1 MQSRIKPSKAL
12 CGSVRIPGDKSISH
26 RYAMLAALA
35 NGTSVL
41 KNFSAGAD
49 PHSTLGCVASLG
61 IAVEKDGGEIK
72 VHGKGVRGL
81 SAPTGDLDAG
91 NSGSTIRMLS
101 GILAAQPF
109 STTIFGDPS
118 LSRRPMKRIMTPL
131 QQMGARID
139 AVDGTYPPI
148 TIHGTRELK
157 PIHYELPVASAQVKS
172 CVLFAGISIDGETA
186 VTEPMKTRDHSEIAL
201 REFGADISSEG
212 RTAKIR
218 GGRDLEPRELY
229 VPGDLSGAAFFLVA
243 TLMARDANVVLYDVG
258 VNPSRTALIDFLV
271 GGGGRIKVL
280 DVRSSG
286 GELVGDLQVNSSQFK
301 GGVIEG
307 ALTAALIDE
316 IPVLAVLGAASENG
330 LTVKDAGE
338 LRVKETDR
346 IATVAEN
353 MRRMGVEVQTDADGF
368 HVPGKQTF
376 RAAEVDS
383 FGDHRI
389 GMAFAVAGLA
399 AEGGETVVN
408 EAEAASVSFPE
419 FFATLEAI
427 RA

>member
-12 CGSVRIPGDKSISH
+12 SGSVRIPGDKSISH

-35 NGTSVL
+35 NGASVL

-109 STTIFGDPS
+109 STTIFGDSS

-139 AVDGTYPPI
+139 AVDGAYPPI

-157 PIHYELPVASAQVKS
+157 PIRYELPVASAQVKS

-286 GELVGDLQVNSSQFK
+286 GELVGDLQVNSSQFQ

-353 MRRMGVEVQTDADGF
+353 MRRMAVEIQTDADGF

-399 AEGGETVVN
+399 AEGGDTVVN